1 MSDRKRPMVSAIS
14 TALSGYNAAITRLDV
29 SASNIANQSST
40 QSIDL
45 NGETVASPYVPQQ
58 VVQSSNASGGVSTS
72 TTPVSPASVRI
83 YAPSIPGANAQGIV
97 QMPNVDLVQQLV
109 NTNIASYDA
118 RANLK
123 LIKAQDEM
131 MKQALNIIG

>member
-1 MSDRKRPMVSAIS
+1 MCPSRS
-14 TALSGYNAAITRLDV
+14 
-29 SASNIANQSST
+29 
-40 QSIDL
+40 
-45 NGETVASPYVPQQ
+45 
-58 VVQSSNASGGVSTS
+58 
-72 TTPVSPASVRI
+72 VSPASVRI